1 MAGGE
6 GSLGASEAL
15 RQRGAAVA
23 VRIWRHRQRAG
34 DPPVAPVEGT
44 AIIDTGSSTTAI
56 SFEAAARL
64 KLDPVGKMQVGTGTD
79 IVRAPTFAVS
89 ITFPGHGV
97 TLDFDEAP
105 GLPFA
110 QPGQVAI
117 LGRDVLARA
126 VMRYDGPSGEVQLVF
141 VTGKDPGDR

>member
-1 MAGGE
+1 MA
-6 GSLGASEAL
+6 
-15 RQRGAAVA
+15 RRGPPA
-23 VRIWRHRQRAG
+23 RA
-34 DPPVAPVEGT
+34 PPVAGR

-64 KLDPVGKMQVGTGTD
+64 RLDPVGKMQIGTGTD
-79 IVRAPTFAVS
+79 VVRAPTFAVS
-89 ITFPGHGV
+89 IAFPGHGV

-126 VMRYDGPSGEVQLVF
+126 RLVYDGPAGEVRLEF
-141 VTGKDPGDR
+141 VGEGAQ